1 MDLAALAQQT
11 TDILVPAL
19 SALCIAG
26 KPIADKGKEVLVD
39 MIYEKTFEKIGS
51 AGGKRA
57 RALLEEMSSKM
68 SESLEKALI
77 NTSENSKDPKAKED
91 LQQEILKLL
100 RENPD
105 IARKIELII
114 NLNVE
119 NVDQLAVGNYNNFFN
134 LETPSGDEFIQ
145 IIEYLVQR
153 RKEEKNK
160 EIMSRYNPSVLPYYP
175 EKLKQFV
182 TENRADELRKALIY
196 LENHRILLLS
206 GVGGVGKSTLARA
219 LIDLRPVN
227 VPEPFWF
234 DFNKNQSVKLGDILE
249 KLASYL
255 KAPEII
261 SFKDERRE
269 AGKLDVDKLTGELH
283 RRNRIWLIFDD
294 LSTILEDQHFA
305 DIEIELLFS
314 SLRYNTHNAKVII
327 TSRILPIF
335 ENGESLLD
343 VVEDEEKQHLNGL
356 RKDFAIDYLASNGLD
371 KVEPKKLEELAT
383 GVDGH
388 PLALKLLIELVKEFG
403 VKDTLED
410 LSMYQEQKENTIIKA
425 RKLFD
430 KLAGEE
436 KGLLERISVY
446 REPVGMEG
454 LKKIFMENTQ
464 KNSIK
469 KLIDKSLLE
478 TDHNGNYWLHSLV
491 QEFSYEDLKDK
502 KEAHINACRYYILLP
517 ILEKPTIIEDI
528 QPIIEAHYHA
538 CSAERFDLAAKILY
552 HSKLCSQLE
561 IWGNFKTMVE
571 LCTPLLPCIL
581 LEERI
586 IPLKCHG
593 YFLGMLGIAY
603 FKLGLAEKAIIFFE
617 EALKTAR
624 LRKDKEEEAN
634 ELGNLGLAYQELG
647 CLRESIE
654 YYEQVIKIAEEIE
667 DRFGEGNSY
676 GNLGNAY
683 LELGEIEQAILN
695 YKKAVQILRGSGH
708 KRGVANHLG
717 NIGALY
723 SQIGKIDES
732 IDLFKESLNLFKEV
746 GDKIGER
753 NQFLNL
759 GITYKNAGKF
769 EESIEFYKRA
779 LKISTELDDKR
790 GEGDLLGNIGNLFLI
805 CGQTKEAIEYYKQS
819 LKVDR
824 EIRNKKGESLSLASL
839 GISYAALGQFEKA
852 IEFLKESLIIVK
864 TIENPRIISFCEQKL
879 KELER
884 SEE

>member
-1 MDLAALAQQT
+1 
-11 TDILVPAL
+11 
-19 SALCIAG
+19 
-26 KPIADKGKEVLVD
+26 

-51 AGGKRA
+51 TGVKRA
-57 RALLEEMSSKM
+57 RALLEKMSPKM

-145 IIEYLVQR
+145 IIEYLAQR

-160 EIMSRYNPSVLPYYP
+160 KVMSRYNPSVLPYYP

-219 LIDLRPVN
+219 LIDLRPVD

-343 VVEDEEKQHLNGL
+343 VVENEEKQHLNGL

-446 REPVGMEG
+446 REPIDIKG
-454 LKKIFMENTQ
+454 LKEMFTENTP
-464 KNSIK
+464 KNSVK

-478 TDHNGNYWLHSLV
+478 TDHNGKYWLHPLV
-491 QEFSYEDLKDK
+491 REFSYEDLKNK
-502 KEAHINACRYYILLP
+502 KETHILAVKYYLLFSLP
-517 ILEKPTIIEDI
+517 KNPTNKEHLRSAT
-528 QPIIEAHYHA
+528 EAHYHA
-538 CSAERFDLAAKILY
+538 CKAEEYDLAANIIWMY
-552 HSKLCSQLE
+552 KLPDLLDL
-561 IWGNFKTMVE
+561 WGNSRTLIEIYEK
-571 LCTPLLPCIL
+571 LLPKDHFKDETL
-581 LEERI
+581 LKNRSI
-586 IPLKCHG
+586 HG
-593 YFLGMLGIAY
+593 YI
-603 FKLGLAEKAIIFFE
+603 
-617 EALKTAR
+617 
-624 LRKDKEEEAN
+624 
-634 ELGNLGLAYQELG
+634 LGNLGHAHSNLG
-647 CLRESIE
+647 EPRKAIKYYEQALKFVREAGERREEGAALGNIGNEYCYLGEPKRAIE
-654 YYEQVIKIAEEIE
+654 YYEQALKILRETG
-667 DRFGEGNSY
+667 DRRAEGNLLGNLGNAHSDLRDSRKAIEY
-676 GNLGNAY
+676 YEQALRIARETGDRRAEGYLLGNLGNAY
-683 LELGEIEQAILN
+683 NGLGETRTAIGYFEQAIG
-695 YKKAVQILRGSGH
+695 ILREMGARH
-708 KRGVANHLG
+708 GVENHLG
-717 NIGALY
+717 NLGNAYRRLGKLRKAIECYEKALNISREIGD
-723 SQIGKIDES
+723 Q
-732 IDLFKESLNLFKEV
+732 
-746 GDKIGER
+746 
-753 NQFLNL
+753 
-759 GITYKNAGKF
+759 
-769 EESIEFYKRA
+769 
-779 LKISTELDDKR
+779 R
-790 GEGDLLGNIGNLFLI
+790 GEGNHLGRLGVVYSDL
-805 CGQTKEAIEYYKQS
+805 
-819 LKVDR
+819 
-824 EIRNKKGESLSLASL
+824 GEPR
-839 GISYAALGQFEKA
+839 KA
-852 IEFLKESLIIVK
+852 IEFLKQSLSIGKEIEDPKII
-864 TIENPRIISFCEQKL
+864 RHCEQNLKKL
-879 KELER
+879 
-884 SEE
+884 EEINE